1 LSKIF
6 LTGATGFIGSFVV
19 EKLQQMD
26 HNITCLVRKSSNLR
40 WLQNMSVNLVSGSLF
55 DPDSFKDI
63 LIDTDY
69 IFHIAGLTKA
79 LNKKEYFQGN
89 VETTKILL
97 QTVDSMN
104 HSLKRFLLVSSQA
117 AVGPSPTALPI
128 EENSPCQPLT
138 DYGESKLQGEKT
150 AKEFMQRIPLTIV
163 RPPSVFGPR
172 DRDVYSFFKSI
183 NKRINFRIGNVDQ
196 LISLVYVEDLA
207 NGIILA
213 AFSKKSIGETYF
225 LCEETPYYWSQ
236 VAKISSE
243 ILGKRFFTV
252 KIPFALALLTGSI
265 IEIYSRIRKKPLII
279 NRQKLKEI
287 SQPYWTLS
295 VNKAKKDLG
304 YVTNFPVAAGI
315 GKTIEWYKKENW
327 L

>member
-1 LSKIF
+1 
-6 LTGATGFIGSFVV
+6 
-19 EKLQQMD
+19 
-26 HNITCLVRKSSNLR
+26 
-40 WLQNMSVNLVSGSLF
+40 VSGSLF